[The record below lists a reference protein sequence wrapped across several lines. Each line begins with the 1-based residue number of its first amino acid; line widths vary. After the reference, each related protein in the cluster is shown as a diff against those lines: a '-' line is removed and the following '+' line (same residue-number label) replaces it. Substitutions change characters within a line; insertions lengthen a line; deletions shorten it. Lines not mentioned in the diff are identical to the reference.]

1 MIKRPYLFIVITLLL
16 LITNFQIFSNESN
29 SVQLLQQADSIA
41 EIDIDSL
48 FRVIINE
55 QNKSPEQALSDSR
68 RIIHLAMNGHNKDL
82 ISQAYY
88 QTAEAFYNLGNFDSS
103 YYYCEK
109 LLKSPSLKHNIQ
121 AHVYNR
127 LCIIERK
134 LGNYDDALQSG
145 QKAIKEFERLHDSIS
160 MVEATMNLSKVYTK
174 TGDLK
179 LAMKQYFSVLRF
191 FEEKKDTLKQGQVL
205 GSIANVYM
213 DMDQVQRSK
222 QYFALCLEKLRYFPA
237 NYLYGDALNNLGT
250 IMYEEK
256 KYDSALLYFERAK
269 RVYQKAQKVDAV
281 AASYEN
287 IGVTQVYLNDVDEGF
302 KNLHIAGKT
311 FDYLHLKRDK
321 VNVLLDMGQA
331 FIEVGLLDSAK
342 LYLLSGLKLSTDIG
356 YTYGEKLSLLK
367 LYDSNHKDGN
377 FEKALYWFK
386 KYVALKKNLDSKDLK
401 ENLQEL
407 EVKYQTVKR
416 EKKIIELKDRELIEK
431 ANSRFLNMVILT
443 IIILAFLLA
452 LILWLKRK
460 KDLQIHHQKLL
471 VVEKEKALA
480 EAKVNEHQLHES
492 QLENEIEFKTK
503 QLASHALNMLQ
514 KNKMLQDI
522 STSISD
528 KMKSS
533 DEKGKTNLINIKKE
547 LQQGLNVEK
556 DWDLFK
562 LYFEQINE
570 KFFINLRNINPRL
583 TSNDFRLCA
592 LIKLNMSVKEMAA
605 VLNISTDSL
614 KNARYRLKKKLD
626 LKSDDNLNNFIN
638 GVCCSD

>member
-1 MIKRPYLFIVITLLL
+1 MIKRLYLLGVIILLL
-16 LITNFQIFSNESN
+16 LITNYQVISNESN
-29 SVQLLQQADSIA
+29 SVGSLQQSGFTTK
-41 EIDIDSL
+41 IDIDSL
-48 FRVIINE
+48 FKVIINE
-55 QNKSPEQALSDSR
+55 QNRSPEQALSDSR
-68 RIIHLAMNGHNKDL
+68 RAIRLAMKGHNNDL

-88 QTAEAFYNLGNFDSS
+88 QAAEAFYNLGNFDSS

-109 LLKSPSLKHNIQ
+109 LLKSPSLKHNIK
-121 AHVYNR
+121 AKVYNR

-134 LGNYDDALQSG
+134 LGNYDEALQLG
-145 QKAIKEFERLHDSIS
+145 QKAIKEFNMLHDSIS
-160 MVEATMNLSKVYTK
+160 MAEATMNLSKVYTK

-179 LAMKQYFSVLRF
+179 LAMKHYFSVLRF
-191 FEEKKDTLKQGQVL
+191 FEEKNDTLKQGQVL

-213 DMDQVQRSK
+213 DMDQIHRAK
-222 QYFALCLEKLRYFPA
+222 QYFSLCLDKLRFFPA
-237 NYLYGDALNNLGT
+237 NYLYGDVLNNLGT
-250 IMYEEK
+250 ILYEEK

-269 RVYQKAQKVDAV
+269 RVYQKNKKEDAV

-287 IGVTQVYLNDVDEGF
+287 IGVTQVYLNNIDQGF
-302 KNLHIAGKT
+302 KNLRIAGKT
-311 FDYLHLKRDK
+311 FDNLHLKRDK

-331 FIEVGLLDSAK
+331 FIEVGLIDSAK
-342 LYLLSGLKLSTDIG
+342 LYLLSGLKLSKEIG
-356 YTYGEKLSLLK
+356 YTYGEKLSLFK
-367 LYDSNHKDGN
+367 LYDGNRKDGN
-377 FEKALYWFK
+377 FEKALYWFE
-386 KYVALKKNLDSKDLK
+386 KYVALKQILDSKDLK
-401 ENLQEL
+401 ENMQEL

-416 EKKIIELKDRELIEK
+416 EKEIMELKDRELIEK
-431 ANSRFLNMVILT
+431 ANKRFLNTVIVT
-443 IIILAFLLA
+443 IIILSLLLI
-452 LILWLKRK
+452 LILWFKRK
-460 KDLQIHHQKLL
+460 KDIQINHQKLL
-471 VVEKEKALA
+471 VVEKEKALV
-480 EAKVNEHQLHES
+480 EAKIKEHQLHES

-522 STSISD
+522 STSISE

-533 DEKGKTNLINIKKE
+533 DEKGKSNLINIKKE

-570 KFFINLRNINPRL
+570 NFFINLRNINPRL
-583 TSNDFRLCA
+583 TSNDYKLCA

-614 KNARYRLKKKLD
+614 KNARYRLKKKLN

-638 GVCCSD
+638 SINCSE